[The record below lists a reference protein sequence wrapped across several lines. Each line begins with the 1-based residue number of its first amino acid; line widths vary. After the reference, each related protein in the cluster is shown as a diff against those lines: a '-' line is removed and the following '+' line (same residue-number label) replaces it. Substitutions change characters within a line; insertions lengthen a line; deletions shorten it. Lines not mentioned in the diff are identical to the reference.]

1 MAGGPSPN
9 GTSPGAVTGP
19 FVPGSL
25 GPPSSTSAKQAYNA
39 QQSMATDV
47 SVAGGI
53 AAHGFNLSPISER
66 KPLDLSFGKLEP
78 AVGNPDKEP
87 PSILIRKLPRT
98 YNIENL
104 RAMLLFAKDMVDV
117 NFVEPDFP
125 EDAGYHCAVARFMSL
140 AGAHEA
146 KERLHGKEIANVKLA
161 VDLVPSAAT
170 YPIGRRSTV
179 DGNAMRHGSGST
191 ASVSPSNANPNP
203 PRQSS
208 RFNGTFEN
216 MQKLSPSSASLTSDT
231 FPAPESNT
239 HIQSLFSPQS
249 PLVNSVASS
258 KSIINDDPNDETGK
272 LLNDPVAFA
281 KSGESAQAAVPR
293 RTTTAQIPVSRFAS
307 LSLSTTTGGNPSL
320 ASQSLS
326 AFPRVSAPIQSPGS
340 AISPGTLP
348 LPGLGPGG
356 MAPNANYQMTSQH
369 YHRHNYPPI
378 NPADQNPP
386 CNTLYV
392 GNLPMDTSEDE
403 LKAIFSKQRGYKRL
417 CFRTKQNGP
426 MCFVEFEDIS
436 FATKALNELYGQ
448 PLHNSVKGGIRLSFS
463 KNPLGVRNGQSNS
476 NTVQS
481 SMNPHAALPG
491 LGGTVGAPPGFTTAT
506 GPPPGLSAPP
516 GLSMPMGV
524 NAGSMNGNSGFGMY
538 GNGGFGNSI
547 RQPLAN
553 GMATGMGGGG
563 GGGFSG
569 MGGDFTGYM
578 GR

>member
-1 MAGGPSPN
+1 
-9 GTSPGAVTGP
+9 
-19 FVPGSL
+19 
-25 GPPSSTSAKQAYNA
+25 
-39 QQSMATDV
+39 MATDV
-47 SVAGGI
+47 SAVNGI
-53 AAHGFNLSPISER
+53 APHGFNLSPISER
-66 KPLDLSFGKLEP
+66 KPLDLSFGKLEQ
-78 AVGNPDKEP
+78 AVSNPDKEP

-104 RAMLLFAKDMVDV
+104 RAMLLFAKDMIDV
-117 NFVEPDFP
+117 HFVEPDFP
-125 EDAGYHCAVARFMSL
+125 EDAGYHYAVARFMTL

-146 KERLHGKEIANVKLA
+146 KERLHSKEIANVKLK
-161 VDLVPSAAT
+161 VELIPSATT
-170 YPIGRRSTV
+170 YPVGRRSTV
-179 DGNAMRHGSGST
+179 DGNTMRHSSAST
-191 ASVSPSNANPNP
+191 TSISPSNANPNP

-216 MQKLSPSSASLTSDT
+216 MQKLSPSSGSLGSDT

-281 KSGESAQAAVPR
+281 KSGESAQATTSR
-293 RTTTAQIPVSRFAS
+293 RTTNNQIPVSRFAG
-307 LSLSTTTGGNPSL
+307 LSLSTTTGSNPNL
-320 ASQSLS
+320 GSQSLT
-326 AFPRVSAPIQSPGS
+326 AFPRASAPIQSPGS
-340 AISPGTLP
+340 AISQGTIP

-476 NTVQS
+476 NAVQS
-481 SMNPHAALPG
+481 NMNPHTALPG
-491 LGGTVGAPPGFTTAT
+491 LGGTVGAPLGFTTAT

-516 GLSMPMGV
+516 GLSPPMGV
-524 NAGSMNGNSGFGMY
+524 NASSMNGNSGFGIYNNGGFGMG
-538 GNGGFGNSI
+538 GNGFGNSI

-553 GMATGMGGGG
+553 GMATSMGG
-563 GGGFSG
+563 GGGFSN
-569 MGGDFTGYM
+569 MGGDFASYM